1 MARQQMVLVGA
12 LALCLASPR
21 HGFAQEADRS
31 HWGVSFSATPAWNLA
46 QQVRELLSEDGEEL
60 NIQGRE
66 ITIGF
71 VRGSTR
77 GGDVGVSFVRKPW
90 KDGLGSS
97 SNDVDCFNPGPNQAP
112 VCLSDR
118 EQTLFDHLILNGV
131 EFHWFFAP
139 GFARIKNRVQIG
151 ANIGGGIAKVTG
163 SIRTINDR
171 QQPVFTPGPGGGTTR
186 IVTNHTEET
195 KPAREELLPL
205 FPLLKLELEGAVIV
219 SPAVKIKVAGGL
231 NFPGTGVR
239 VLAVYFFGAQ

>member
-1 MARQQMVLVGA
+1 MPRKNLVVA
-12 LALCLASPR
+12 AAFMFCLVSPR
-21 HGFAQEADRS
+21 HGFAQEADPS
-31 HWGVSFSATPAWNLA
+31 HWGVSFSATPAWTLA
-46 QQVRELLSEDGEEL
+46 QQVKELLSDKGEEL

-66 ITIGF
+66 VTIGF

-77 GGDVGVSFVRKPW
+77 GGDAGVSFVRKPW

-97 SNDVDCFNPGPNQAP
+97 SSNVDCFSPGTNQSP
-112 VCLSDR
+112 ICLNDR
-118 EQTLFDHLILNGV
+118 EQTFFDHLILNGV

-139 GFARIKNRVQIG
+139 GFARIKDRVQIG

-163 SIRTINDR
+163 SVRTVNDR
-171 QQPVFTPGPGGGTTR
+171 QQPVFTPAPGGGTMR

-195 KPAREELLPL
+195 KPANEELLPV
-205 FPLLKLELEGAVIV
+205 FPLLKIELEGAFIA

-239 VLAVYFFGAQ
+239 VMAVYFFGAR